1 MTALT
6 DKKITLWEQQITD
19 SDDIKEL
26 VQSKGWKVM
35 INHLKQVYEAK
46 ILDGFRRIPGD
57 SKHDVGF
64 RILQGEY
71 QMLYQIFRV
80 PFEIIEIGEQAKR
93 NIEKTEANE

>member
-1 MTALT
+1 MSTTT
-6 DKKITLWEQQITD
+6 DKKIVLWEKQITD
-19 SDDIKEL
+19 SDNIKEL
-26 VQSKGWKVM
+26 VQSEGWKVM
-35 INHLKQVYEAK
+35 VNHLKEIHETK
-46 ILDGFRRIPGD
+46 ILDSFRRIPAD

-93 NIEKTEANE
+93 NIEKTEAK

>member
-1 MTALT
+1 MTTLT
-6 DKKITLWEQQITD
+6 DKKIAVWEQQITA
-19 SDDIKEL
+19 SDEIKEL
-26 VQSKGWKVM
+26 VQTKGWKVM
-35 INHLKQVYEAK
+35 VNHLKQVYESK
-46 ILDGFRRIPGD
+46 ILDSFRRIPAE

-93 NIEKTEANE
+93 NIEKTEANN